1 VLLTQSKA
9 EIIPKN
15 LCETV
20 SEPDPDNA
28 GGGKLI
34 MKIFLNGTE
43 HAIASS
49 LTIEALLQTLQI
61 PSQQI
66 AVAVNN
72 EVVSRA
78 AFHEKLISDG
88 DKIDILR
95 AVAGG

>member
-1 VLLTQSKA
+1 M
-9 EIIPKN
+9 
-15 LCETV
+15 
-20 SEPDPDNA
+20 
-28 GGGKLI
+28 
-34 MKIFLNGTE
+34 MKIFLNGAE
-43 HAIASS
+43 QAIDSS

-78 AFHEKLISDG
+78 AFNEKKIIDG
-88 DKIDILR
+88 DKVDILR